1 MNLGTLVVAAALF
14 GSQIKALINGDDVII
29 GPPEPP
35 PPDPEPVCPP
45 GWVYSRSQKK
55 CVYID

>member
-1 MNLGTLVVAAALF
+1 NLGAAIVAAALF
-14 GSQIKALINGDDVII
+14 KSQIKALVNGDDVII

-35 PPDPEPVCPP
+35 TWEPDPVCPP

-55 CVYID
+55 CIKLG